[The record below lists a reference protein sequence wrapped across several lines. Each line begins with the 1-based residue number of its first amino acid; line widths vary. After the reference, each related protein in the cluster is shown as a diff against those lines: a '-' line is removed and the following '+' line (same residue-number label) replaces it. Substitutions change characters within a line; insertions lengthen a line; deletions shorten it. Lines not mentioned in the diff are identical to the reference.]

1 MAIGDPDYH
10 AHQASEEVPFGLI
23 ICIPIF
29 LSINVLLAV
38 IGARWMNRLSH
49 DSSEDV
55 LTAHYLGGRSFGPW
69 LTLGTMFASLFS
81 GFTIIGIPNDAVSV
95 MIIILW
101 FLLYYRSLTKAL
113 TDFLL

>member
-1 MAIGDPDYH
+1 MSATTGRDHTMEGGGAPL
-10 AHQASEEVPFGLI
+10 GLI
-23 ICIPIF
+23 VAVPIF
-29 LSINVLLAV
+29 LCINIAMAV

-81 GFTIIGIPNDAVSV
+81 GFTIIGIPNGAVST
-95 MIIILW
+95 L
-101 FLLYYRSLTKAL
+101 
-113 TDFLL
+113 

>member
-1 MAIGDPDYH
+1 VSTTSGRENMMEVGDP
-10 AHQASEEVPFGLI
+10 PPLGLI
-23 ICIPIF
+23 VAVPIF
-29 LSINVLLAV
+29 LCINIAMAV

-81 GFTIIGIPNDAVSV
+81 GFTIIGIPNGAVST
-95 MIIILW
+95 L
-101 FLLYYRSLTKAL
+101 
-113 TDFLL
+113 